1 LEQVAAAAMVALEVN
16 TVAVVQAELFFILK
30 QSLLLLVIQQLLE
43 GEGLLKHLQ
52 QLQEAQLETELL
64 QL

>member
-1 LEQVAAAAMVALEVN
+1 LEQVAVAVMVALEVN
-16 TVAVVQAELFFILK
+16 TVVAVRAELFFILK
-30 QSLLLLVIQQLLE
+30 QCLLLLVTQQLLE
-43 GEGLLKHLQ
+43 REGLLKHLQ